1 MTGRTGPGLP
11 VEKRTAFEPPARLAE
26 HEPLQRR
33 MRRPAATA
41 FGSVL
46 VLLRVIAGVVWL
58 AAVALNWSAVERE
71 FDVRLG
77 GASAAAA
84 SQAALAVVLLIGG
97 TVLAIDLV
105 LAVLIWSGSNWA
117 RITVMLF
124 ATINITIAAI
134 DSFTGETEVTIR
146 TTFVTVAL
154 DILIL
159 LALSSR
165 SSRAWARLPR
175 PGRHDGAG
183 PRPGRS
189 RAPVRDTPEDVS
201 EPAA

>member
-1 MTGRTGPGLP
+1 MTAAGPGVP
-11 VEKRTAFEPPARLAE
+11 VEKRAAFEPPARLAE

-46 VLLRVIAGVVWL
+46 VLLRVIAGVAWL
-58 AAVALNWSAVERE
+58 IAIALNWSAVERE

-77 GASAAAA
+77 GAASAAA
-84 SQAALAVVLLIGG
+84 SDAALTVVLVIGG
-97 TVLAIDLV
+97 TVLAIDVV
-105 LAVLIWSGSNWA
+105 LAVLIWFGSNWA

-124 ATINITIAAI
+124 ATINITVAAI
-134 DSFTGETEVTIR
+134 DSFTGDSEVTVR
-146 TTFVTVAL
+146 TTLLTVAL

-165 SSRAWARLPR
+165 NSRAWSRSPR
-175 PGRHDGAG
+175 VGRHAAGNRGGA
-183 PRPGRS
+183 R
-189 RAPVRDTPEDVS
+189 RDAVGDLPEDAAK
-201 EPAA
+201 PAS

>member
-1 MTGRTGPGLP
+1 VTAATGPDLP
-11 VEKRTAFEPPARLAE
+11 IEKRTAFEPPARLAE
-26 HEPLQRR
+26 HEPLERR

-46 VLLRVIAGVVWL
+46 VVLRVIAGAVWL

-77 GASAAAA
+77 GASEAAA
-84 SQAALAVVLLIGG
+84 SDAALTVVLFIGG
-97 TVLAIDLV
+97 TVLALDV
-105 LAVLIWSGSNWA
+105 VFAVLIWFGSNWA

-124 ATINITIAAI
+124 ATINISVAAI
-134 DSFTGETEVTIR
+134 DSFTGDVEVTIR

-154 DILIL
+154 DILLL

-165 SSRAWARLPR
+165 SSRAWARMPR
-175 PGRHDGAG
+175 T
-183 PRPGRS
+183 GRS
-189 RAPVRDTPEDVS
+189 GRRPRARGRTS
-201 EPAA
+201 EPAR